1 MKTSERGT
9 KKPYMGGHPHTA
21 EKGNVRHRKAFP
33 NVIPS
38 RYFTLFMV
46 LILFLGITACRA
58 NGGDAAAIPPP
69 TDAPAEPTE
78 ETVETV
84 AEEPTAEV
92 AQTAETRTI
101 TDALGRE
108 VTIPAN
114 PQRVVVLSEIDLD
127 SLLALGI
134 VPVGAPNGRGQMTL
148 PSYLLPLIEGKT
160 TSIGGLGEPNL
171 ETILTLQPDVI
182 VYSDPYGPLAEKIP
196 DLEQIAPVVVPYVD
210 NGDWHWKTVFL
221 AVAEAMD
228 KSAEAEAWMQMY
240 EADAA
245 ALGTYLSNDLREVSI
260 VRWMADGPRIL
271 LSNAFSS
278 QVLSDIGFVRPDYQ
292 LDLAGTHPVH
302 TDVISLEEVN
312 LVDADI
318 VFAGG
323 LNPEGDVAMQEA
335 LQNPLVQT
343 LTSVQTNRLFLV
355 DGLAWSSTGGPTA
368 AMQVLAD
375 VEKAL
380 NQIAETPIVNATVSP
395 LPRTITDM
403 DDNEIVIEDDSRII
417 ALEGPVTE
425 IVYAL
430 GAGDRLIATDVS
442 STYPEAATQLPQVGY
457 VRQLSAEPILALDPT
472 LIITTDQA
480 GPPEVVAQ
488 LRESGVPIAMFASA
502 SSIEESYALI
512 RNIAQT
518 LGLVT
523 EGESLIAQ
531 MEADLAEAAALLAQ
545 VETTP
550 RVLFIYARGVDTVMG
565 GGLGTGVDVILAMAG
580 AENAVTEFEGYQPLT
595 AEAAVAAAPDAYLL
609 FTSGLESVGGT
620 EGLLQIPGLAQTPAG
635 ESERVFAMDGLLL
648 TGFGPRVGQ
657 AIIELIYLLHPE
669 LP

>member
-1 MKTSERGT
+1 MSRLISRYLKE
-9 KKPYMGGHPHTA
+9 PHVGGHPYTVH
-21 EKGNVRHRKAFP
+21 KGNIRHRNALQT
-33 NVIPS
+33 VIPD
-38 RYFTLFMV
+38 RYFTLFIV
-46 LILFLGITACRA
+46 LILLLGITGCSV
-58 NGGDAAAIPPP
+58 GSGEAAATPPS

-78 ETVETV
+78 ETV
-84 AEEPTAEV
+84 AEELTAEV
-92 AQTAETRTI
+92 AETTETRTI

-108 VTIPAN
+108 VTIPTN

-182 VYSDPYGPLAEKIP
+182 IYSDPYGPLAEKIP

-221 AVAEAMD
+221 AVAEVME
-228 KSAEAEAWMQMY
+228 KSAEAEAWMHTYDAQ
-240 EADAA
+240 AA
-245 ALGTYLSNDLREVSI
+245 ALGAHLTDDLRQVSI

-302 TDVISLEEVN
+302 TDVISMEEVN

-323 LNPEGDVAMQEA
+323 LNPEGDVTMQEA

-343 LTSVQTNRLFLV
+343 LSAVQSQRLFTV

-368 AMQVLAD
+368 AMQLLAD

-380 NQIAETPIVNATVSP
+380 NQIAETPVVDVPVSP
-395 LPRTITDM
+395 LPRTITDT
-403 DDNEIVIEDDSRII
+403 DGNEIVIEDDSRII
-417 ALEGPVTE
+417 ALEGPVAE

-442 STYPEAATQLPQVGY
+442 STYPEVATQLPQVGY
-457 VRQLSAEPILALDPT
+457 VRQLSAEPLLALDPT

-480 GPPEVVAQ
+480 GPPEVIEQ

-502 SSIEESYALI
+502 SSVEESYALI

-523 EGESLIAQ
+523 EGEAIIVQ

-565 GGLGTGVDVILAMAG
+565 GGLGTGVDVMLALAG
-580 AENAVTEFEGYQPLT
+580 AENAITEFEGYQPLA
-595 AEAAVAAAPDAYLL
+595 AESAVAAAPDAYLL
-609 FTSGLESVGGT
+609 FTSGLESVGGA

-635 ESERVFAMDGLLL
+635 ENERVFSMDGLLL
-648 TGFGPRVGQ
+648 TGFGPRMGQ
-657 AIIELIYLLHPE
+657 ALIELIYLLYPE
-669 LP
+669 LQ